1 MIAAGSVLA
10 PQRVH
15 LSFSDQPFRMAMGLT
30 TCDPGEMIE
39 LDERYLPEMAERR
52 DLLDYLDARASV

>member
-1 MIAAGSVLA
+1 
-10 PQRVH
+10 
-15 LSFSDQPFRMAMGLT
+15 MAMGLT